1 MPVVFK
7 CSLLSK
13 AGYDGVSTMILAG
26 HPNLKLHN
34 QNDNFTFIDHAVNH
48 YKYIVTKC
56 TKDYKSSSK
65 ADANY
70 AWANT

>member
-1 MPVVFK
+1 MNAIYARRIQVQFAF
-7 CSLLSK
+7 K
-13 AGYDGVSTMILAG
+13 AGYDGVSTIILAG

-34 QNDNFTFIDHAVNH
+34 RNDNFTFIDHTVNH

-56 TKDYKSSSK
+56 PKDYKSSSK

-70 AWANT
+70 A